1 MNKISD
7 ISEHLRKYQ
16 VTLIG
21 PSKKIKI
28 EGVIDTGADRS
39 MISPDIL
46 KEAGIE
52 IKKDN
57 PSMIQTVNGTIMVYS
72 TKVKIL
78 AEGKK
83 IILMPT
89 VFHGTPIPLLLG
101 MDFIRASGYLPLY
114 IKQFS
119 VLYGYI
125 QKYRKD
131 CVLII
136 GNDTD
141 KDSLARLQRIQD
153 ELRKLDYEGILL
165 KDYPDIQEQTIEE
178 KLNLFG
184 SIARFIICEN
194 SFYSGHIDEL
204 SICARNRF
212 VTVILQETG
221 RYTTYLQMCYPID
234 FSFIKKIEYNLDTL
248 EDNVAK
254 AVEIGESLVIRRK
267 RELNKVY
274 KFRKDMLTASSKKGL
289 IR

>member
-1 MNKISD
+1 MNKTSD
-7 ISEHLRKYQ
+7 ITEHFRKYQ
-16 VTLIG
+16 IALLG
-21 PSKKIKI
+21 PAKKVKI
-28 EGVIDTGADRS
+28 EGIIDTGADKS
-39 MISPDIL
+39 LISPDIL

-52 IKKDN
+52 IKKDS
-57 PSMIQTVNGTIMVYS
+57 PFVIRTIDGTMIAYS
-72 TKVKIL
+72 VKVKII

-83 IILMPT
+83 ITLMPT
-89 VFHGTPIPLLLG
+89 VFQGATVPLLLG
-101 MDFIRASGYLPLY
+101 MDFIKAAGYLPLY
-114 IKQFS
+114 LKQFS
-119 VLYGYI
+119 VLYRYI

-141 KDSLARLQRIQD
+141 KDSLLRLQRIQD
-153 ELRKLDYEGILL
+153 KLRDLNYEGILL

-184 SIARFIICEN
+184 SVARFIICEN

-212 VTVILQETG
+212 VTVIMQEVG

-234 FSFIKKIEYNLDTL
+234 FSFIKKIEYSMDTL
-248 EDNVAK
+248 EDSVAK
-254 AVEIGESLVIRRK
+254 AVQVSESLVVRRK

-274 KFRKDMLTASSKKGL
+274 KFRKDMLAALSKKG
-289 IR
+289 